1 MLAWL
6 RTGVAGRVAEELF
19 IGEISTGASNDIEQ
33 ITNVA
38 REMVM
43 QYGMSEKLGMIKYGD
58 MEETKHLG
66 YTYGGGREYSE
77 KTAELIDQEV
87 KRFVD
92 EAYEYSKKLLQEK
105 KEYVE
110 KLVNI
115 LVEKEVVVREEFD
128 ALF

>member
-1 MLAWL
+1 M
-6 RTGVAGRVAEELF
+6 E
-19 IGEISTGASNDIEQ
+19 
-33 ITNVA
+33 
-38 REMVM
+38 
-43 QYGMSEKLGMIKYGD
+43 YGMSEKLGMIKYGD

-87 KRFVD
+87 KRFID
-92 EAYEYSKKLLQEK
+92 EAYEYSKKLLSEK

-115 LVEKEVVVREEFD
+115 LVEKEVVIREEFD